1 MATDTSASEAS
12 LTSHPLPRDEAGFRG
27 ACSAPLQPAGYAE
40 PAVGRGQGESQS
52 VRSSTADNGNRQVAI
67 VGGGPAGMALALALK
82 IHGVGSEIFEA
93 RERAAVRRDQ
103 RVLALSEGS
112 RQILDWL
119 GAWSG
124 LSATAIE
131 TIHISQRG
139 GFGRT
144 LLRAS
149 ELGLNSLGWVL
160 PARDLIVALDAA
172 AAKAGIV
179 YRESAR
185 VMLSGIPGDGAGD
198 TANFSLT
205 AWAEGMVE
213 PGAGTR
219 RDYGQHAVLCNV
231 GMDGS
236 HRNVAWER
244 FTGEGPVALLPLGE
258 GYSVVLT
265 CDDAIVDKVRA
276 LDDAAFLALLQ
287 KRFGNRHRF
296 ISATPRVAY
305 PLGLRFRPHPVG
317 ARQVWLG
324 NAAQTLHPVA
334 GQGFNLALRDIW
346 ELARQLGA
354 SADPGTP
361 EVLAGYAR
369 GRRADRR
376 GAIAFTDLLI
386 DGFAS
391 DFAPLRH
398 LRGAGLLAL
407 DLLPELRGFVAKRMI
422 YGARAWP

>member
-1 MATDTSASEAS
+1 MAAD
-12 LTSHPLPRDEAGFRG
+12 G
-27 ACSAPLQPAGYAE
+27 
-40 PAVGRGQGESQS
+40 GR
-52 VRSSTADNGNRQVAI
+52 TVAI
-67 VGGGPAGMALALALK
+67 IGGGPAGLASALALK
-82 IHGVGSEIFEA
+82 IHGIDAEIFEA
-93 RERAAVRRDQ
+93 RERAMVRRDQ

-124 LSATAIE
+124 LPATAIE

-149 ELGLNSLGWVL
+149 ELGLEALGWVL
-160 PARDLIVALDAA
+160 PARDLIAALDGAA
-172 AAKAGIV
+172 ANAGIV
-179 YRESAR
+179 YRDSIK
-185 VMLSGIPGDGAGD
+185 VGAGD
-198 TANFSLT
+198 TANFALT
-205 AWAEGMVE
+205 AYAEGMVE

-231 GMDGS
+231 GINGL

-244 FTGEGPVALLPLGE
+244 FTGDGPVALLPLGE
-258 GYSVVLT
+258 GYSVVMT
-265 CDDAIVDKVRA
+265 CDDAIVDGVRV

-287 KRFGNRHRF
+287 RRFGTRQRF
-296 ISATPRVAY
+296 VSATPRVSY
-305 PLGLRFRPHPVG
+305 PLGLRYRPDPVG
-317 ARQVWLG
+317 MRQVWLG

-354 SADPGTP
+354 AADPGAP
-361 EVLAGYAR
+361 GVLAEYAR
-369 GRRADRR
+369 ARRVDRR

-391 DFAPLRH
+391 DFAPLKH
-398 LRGAGLLAL
+398 VRGAGLLAL
-407 DLLPELRGFVAKRMI
+407 DLVPELREFVARRMI